1 MRDIGLLSDA
11 GVVSRGGKIS
21 WVGPMN
27 EWEPSVSDGL
37 QEFDATGMVVL
48 PGFVDAHT
56 HMMFAGSRVEEFALR
71 AEGLT
76 YQQIAERGG
85 GILSTI
91 RHVRAATKKELKRST
106 RNHLGGMLRH
116 GTTTVEIKS
125 GYGLDLDTEVKML
138 EAINE
143 LKQEEMITIVPTFI
157 GAHAVPPEYGDHPD
171 AYVDLVVEKMV
182 PYVGKKSLA
191 SFCDVFCE
199 RGYFDVAQSERILVE
214 GKRWGMEAKIH
225 AEELHPLGGAELAAA
240 LGAVSADHLEH
251 VTAAGIRALREGGV
265 VATVLPGVSFF
276 LRHGYAPARTM
287 IDEGLSLAIA
297 SDFNPGSCMSYS
309 MPMMMTIACTQ
320 MGLTP
325 EEAIAATTLNG
336 AAALKMSESVGSIEV
351 GKSADLV
358 IAPVSDYRMLAYH
371 FAKNHIHRTV
381 KNGTLL
387 EF

>member
-1 MRDIGLLSDA
+1 MRDIGLLSEA

-91 RHVRAATKKELKRST
+91 RHVRAATKKELKSST
-106 RNHLGGMLRH
+106 RSHLAGMLRH

-276 LRHGYAPARTM
+276 LHHGYAPARTM
-287 IDEGLSLAIA
+287 IDEGLALAIA

-371 FAKNHIHRTV
+371 FAENHIHRTV